1 MDEEERKMRV
11 YHNIPA
17 LYAYNAVN
25 STNNALQKSINK
37 LSTGLR
43 INSAADD
50 AAGLAISE
58 KMRAQVS
65 GLDQAVRNSQ
75 DGISMIQTA
84 EGALNET
91 HSILQRMR
99 ELSVQAAN
107 DTLTANDR
115 SFIQLE
121 VDQLKEEIDR
131 IADTTQFN
139 KKKLLDGSAAV
150 LWSTD
155 KLETKVLVRGGLRE
169 IDQFGQKAVAE
180 GNYKLKIVAEAGVGE
195 IQKSDLF
202 KVKHADVISDLV
214 IHPDSG
220 VSDVS
225 VTGLP
230 AGDYK
235 IDLAYSAA
243 AVGNYA
249 GALSATKKGM
259 SVALFDA
266 ANITGEQEYV
276 GWAKFNVVKWS
287 ATATGGG
294 VVSLSVS
301 YSLAGSVAGRGFT
314 SESFAAVG
322 SGATV
327 VFFGSTAATG
337 TSAGWVANGLSTM
350 AAGQA
355 SWVRFNG
362 NVMDGQ
368 FQMDATYRADGVT
381 AIALLSVSDM
391 LLGNNN
397 VSQMWQVKEA
407 DAEHVVFQID
417 TRSLSYSGASGVET
431 KELVLYYGATMAANQ
446 DFTATINN
454 FSDLEDVGGDIGF
467 TKLTLNNVSDLKAG
481 DKFVIGAEALFDKNT
496 ATNKATIKTDV
507 NSTWAFAWTTA
518 VPDQDIRFEGD
529 GLDEGTYSFKKFYM
543 NGETGI
549 TYDSEINI
557 DVKAGETFGG
567 VPGTSLKPAISFHA
581 TYIGEVAPADV
592 KLRDL
597 DKFWDANGNFL
608 LQDPQTIDLVQGDGT
623 KTSITIY
630 QSDTLKDVADKL
642 DIAVRDGLGQGRLVS
657 GPFAEYVTED
667 NHSTDGPNSVLGT
680 FVIRSAITGASGKLN
695 FVGDESLINALS
707 LNIIQKTTENK
718 FKVSIEDAHSGKT
731 QVLDAAITGNKLVG
745 VLHSNIDVTFDAM
758 AGITTNYSSVT
769 GKFNYTNNTSATAY
783 ETIVHL
789 ADNTT
794 VFQIGANEKEDMG
807 INIGAMGTE
816 ALGIQGLILTDRE
829 SAARS
834 ITVVDKAIDRVSGQR
849 ALLGAYQ
856 NRLEHTIN
864 NLTVASTNISAAESR
879 IRDLDMAKE
888 MMNFTKLNILMQA
901 GNSMLAQ
908 ANQLPQAVLSLL
920 R

>member
-1 MDEEERKMRV
+1 MRV

-25 STNNALQKSINK
+25 ATNNALQKSINK

-43 INSAADD
+43 INSASDD

-115 SFIQLE
+115 SFIQIE

-155 KLETKVLVRGGLRE
+155 KLQTKVIVNGGLRE

-195 IQKSDLF
+195 IQKTDLF
-202 KVKHADVISDLV
+202 KVKHKDVISNLV
-214 IHPDSG
+214 IHPDSN
-220 VSDVS
+220 VSNVE

-230 AGDYK
+230 AGDYQV
-235 IDLAYSAA
+235 DLAYAGGLASALTGSVAGSIKGMTGALFVTVPNGEMVGMTAHIGWVKFKVTNISVSGTANTARAA
-243 AVGNYA
+243 A
-249 GALSATKKGM
+249 
-259 SVALFDA
+259 F
-266 ANITGEQEYV
+266 
-276 GWAKFNVVKWS
+276 
-287 ATATGGG
+287 
-294 VVSLSVS
+294 SVS
-301 YSLAGSVAGRGFT
+301 YSLASSAAGAAGRLFGAKALTNVESGEIISVLTADLTWSSIGQTTMAVGDAAWVRLNGSVMDLQFRVDDTFRAVA
-314 SESFAAVG
+314 SAADSIVNL
-322 SGATV
+322 A
-327 VFFGSTAATG
+327 
-337 TSAGWVANGLSTM
+337 
-350 AAGQA
+350 Q
-355 SWVRFNG
+355 
-362 NVMDGQ
+362 
-368 FQMDATYRADGVT
+368 
-381 AIALLSVSDM
+381 SDM

-397 VSQMWQVKEA
+397 VSQLWQVKEA
-407 DAEHVVFQID
+407 DASHVVFQID
-417 TRSLSYSGASGVET
+417 TRSFSYTGGSGVAT
-431 KELVLYYGATMAANQ
+431 KEVVIFYSAALAGGV
-446 DFTATINN
+446 DFTANIAKYT
-454 FSDLEDVGGDIGF
+454 DLENVGGDIGF
-467 TKLTLNNVSDLKAG
+467 TKLVLTDVSDLKAG
-481 DKFVIGAEALFDKNT
+481 DKFVLGASALFNKNADSNLATVQADINDADWAYGWNDKIS
-496 ATNKATIKTDV
+496 AGYR
-507 NSTWAFAWTTA
+507 F
-518 VPDQDIRFEGD
+518 QDA
-529 GLDEGTYSFKKFYM
+529 GLEEGTYSLKQYYL
-543 NGETGI
+543 NGDTGI
-549 TYDSEINI
+549 SYDSEINI
-557 DVKAGETFGG
+557 DVNATGNFGG
-567 VPGTSLKPAISFHA
+567 TAGLELNPAISFHA
-581 TYIGEVAPADV
+581 TYVGEVAPADV

-608 LQDPQTIDLVQGDGT
+608 LEDPQTIDIVQGDGT
-623 KTSITIY
+623 KTSVTLY
-630 QSDTLKDVADKL
+630 KSDTLKDVADKL
-642 DIAVRDGLGQGRLVS
+642 NIAVRDGLGQGRLVA
-657 GPFAEYVTED
+657 GPFVEYVTDD
-667 NHSTDGPNSVLGT
+667 NKSTDGPNSVEGT
-680 FVIRSAITGASGKLN
+680 FVIRSAITGTDGKLN

-707 LNIIQKTTENK
+707 LNKIQETVENK

-745 VLHSNIDVTFDAM
+745 VLHENIDVTFDSM
-758 AGITTNYSSVT
+758 AGITTAYSSKT
-769 GKFNYTNNTSATAY
+769 GKFNYTNNSAATAY

-816 ALGIQGLILTDRE
+816 ALGIQGLIMTDRE

-834 ITVVDKAIDRVSGQR
+834 ITVLDHAIDKVSGQR
-849 ALLGAYQ
+849 ASLGAYQ